1 MDRTP
6 GHPLVLRSARPQAG
20 IDSARGRA
28 LPVVDDPE
36 HFSLCQ
42 RVRAELDRLGLTNVT
57 LDHWLASVTMKR
69 TRRTKA

>member
-1 MDRTP
+1 MRRLGSGEPD
-6 GHPLVLRSARPQAG
+6 PLLFAFKFFLSPLF
-20 IDSARGRA
+20 I
-28 LPVVDDPE
+28 DPE